1 MAQLVLSSPHQGS
14 YYCADPEGL
23 GPISNLRE
31 LDFTRCFERTVESGL
46 VGLFGLIAAGR
57 CVQLWEREKRAET
70 DVGRRLIR
78 AKIVMGVVPLLVLS
92 CAILVLELVQGRA
105 PLISAPTI
113 NALVGVFA
121 YAAFGALVYLNH
133 TRTRRS
139 STILLTFWP
148 LWIIERAIA
157 LRTEVLIGN
166 AREASF
172 GLGCAVL
179 GVGLISWTLECF
191 CPDRT
196 KLDPDADP
204 EERELPYERAN
215 VYSRLTFGWMTPL
228 MKLGYSRFITERDM
242 SALSSSDTAHALSSR
257 LQHHWSQ
264 QLRTK
269 NPSLWVALFRAYG
282 AQYSVAA
289 VIKTVRDVLA
299 FAEPQLLRFLLAF
312 IASYQAGGE
321 ERSAFIG
328 WVIAGGMFLLSVVQ
342 TAMLHQYFQICFV
355 TGMRVRAGLVTAI
368 YNKALVQASDSQGAR
383 GDVVNLMSVDATRL
397 QDLCTYG
404 LIAFSG
410 PLQIV
415 LAFVSLY
422 NLLGWPAFVG
432 VAIMVVSL
440 PLNTFIARVLK
451 KMQGEQMKNR
461 DKRTRL
467 MSELL
472 NNIKSIKLYAWED
485 SFIRK
490 ILTVRNEQELKML
503 KKIGVTTAVSTT
515 LWTGVP
521 LLVAFGS
528 FATAAYTGS
537 KPLTADI
544 IFPCISLFNLLQF
557 PLAMFASITSQL
569 VEAVVAVTRIRK
581 FLLSEELQDD
591 ARKVNEDEVA
601 EGDIVLEITNADFK
615 WSKTAVEP
623 TLQHVDLSL
632 RKGDL
637 VGVLGKVGCGK
648 TSLLSAIVGE
658 MIRAEGMVDVRGK
671 VAYAP
676 QNAWIMNATIRENIL
691 FSHAYDEEFYNVVLD
706 ACALRPDLAL
716 FSDGDL
722 TEVGEKGITLSGGQR
737 ARISLARTVYAR
749 ADLYLLDDPLAA
761 VDAHVARHVFDQVV
775 GPNGLL
781 AGKARLHVTNSV
793 AYLEQ
798 HDTIM
803 MIRRGI
809 ILESGT
815 FAEITGDPT
824 KELAK
829 LITNHK
835 KGNTGSRGQSG
846 TATPINPPTD
856 LQQSTSTSDD
866 TTSTLTPSVLPT
878 KLSPKTLSRPEIL
891 SVRSQ
896 QKLRAKM
903 QAEAGTTQKVEHRE
917 QGNVKMGVYKRYFQ
931 ASSVPGVIVYMI
943 CMVMQQACSIMSNV
957 LLKMWG
963 NHNQEEGDN
972 SAVGYYLFMYGM
984 LALGSALFAFT
995 ASVLLW
1001 VFCAIKS
1008 ARSLHDA
1015 MLLAVIRAPLSFFEQ
1030 TPMGRIMNL
1039 FSRDQYVIDEV
1050 LIRVFSG
1057 FFRTM
1062 LVVTGIVVVVGGTF
1076 PWFLLT
1082 LIPLGFVYRVIMLY
1096 YLATSREL
1104 KRLDA
1109 VSKSPIFAW
1118 FQESLGGLSTI
1129 RAFNQQEVFMTQNE
1143 AKLDRN
1149 QMVYLP
1155 AVSVNR
1161 WLAVRLELLGSCIV
1175 LSAAIFSLVAL
1186 VTTGVDAGLV
1196 GLVLSYGLSTT
1207 QSLNWVVR
1215 SASEVEQNLVS
1226 VERVVGYINLEPEA
1240 PLEIPD
1246 APLPTGWPETGEIE
1260 FKDYCMRYRPE
1271 LPLVLKD
1278 LSMKI
1283 RSGEN
1288 VGVVGRTGAGKSSL
1302 FLSLLR
1308 ILEPASGTIFING
1321 VDITKIGLHDLRRAI
1336 SIIPQEPQLFEGS
1349 IRENV
1354 DPTDEYDDGKIWAA
1368 IEQAHLKEYVLT
1380 LPGGLDSIVKEGGSS
1395 MSSGQR
1401 QLVCFARALLR
1412 NTKIL
1417 ILDEATS
1424 AVDLDTDKAIQEII
1438 RGPQFKGVT
1447 TLTIAHR
1454 LNTVIESDRILVL
1467 ENGSVAELDSPA
1479 VLLKNESSLFY
1490 ALAAEA
1496 GVLPKDS
1503 T

>member
-1 MAQLVLSSPHQGS
+1 MHGHDALQLFSLLSGHSICLNNVLFALR
-14 YYCADPEGL
+14 CA
-23 GPISNLRE
+23 
-31 LDFTRCFERTVESGL
+31 
-46 VGLFGLIAAGR
+46 
-57 CVQLWEREKRAET
+57 
-70 DVGRRLIR
+70 
-78 AKIVMGVVPLLVLS
+78 LLAV
-92 CAILVLELVQGRA
+92 
-105 PLISAPTI
+105 
-113 NALVGVFA
+113 
-121 YAAFGALVYLNH
+121 GAL
-133 TRTRRS
+133 
-139 STILLTFWP
+139 
-148 LWIIERAIA
+148 
-157 LRTEVLIGN
+157 
-166 AREASF
+166 
-172 GLGCAVL
+172 
-179 GVGLISWTLECF
+179 SWTLECF
-191 CPDRT
+191 CPDRV
-196 KLDPDADP
+196 KQDPDAEA

-228 MKLGYSRFITERDM
+228 MKLGYSRFISEKDM
-242 SALSSSDTAHALSSR
+242 SALSPSDTARSLSGE
-257 LQHHWSQ
+257 LQKHWSR
-264 QLRTK
+264 QLDSK
-269 NPSLWVALFRAYG
+269 NPSLWGALARAYG
-282 AQYSVAA
+282 GQYANAA
-289 VIKTVRDVLA
+289 FIKIARDFLS

-312 IASYQAGGE
+312 IARYQAGKTQN
-321 ERSAFIG
+321 AFVG
-328 WVIAGGMFLLSVVQ
+328 WAIAVAMFVLSVVQ
-342 TAMLHQYFQICFV
+342 TAMLHQYFQICFI

-368 YNKALVQASDSQGAR
+368 YNKALTQAPDSQGAR

-404 LIAFSG
+404 LIAISG
-410 PLQIV
+410 PLQII
-415 LAFVSLY
+415 LAFASLY

-432 VAIMVVSL
+432 VAIMIISL

-485 SFIRK
+485 SFIRR

-503 KKIGVTTAVSTT
+503 RKIGAVSTT
-515 LWTGVP
+515 LWTGIP

-528 FATAAYTGS
+528 FATAAYTGG
-537 KPLTADI
+537 KPLTADV

-569 VEAVVAVTRIRK
+569 VEAAVAVTRIRK
-581 FLLSEELQDD
+581 FLLSEELQAD
-591 ARKVNEDEVA
+591 ARIIDEGEVA
-601 EGDIVLEITNADFK
+601 EGDTVLEIKGGDFK
-615 WSKTAVEP
+615 WSRTAEVP
-623 TLQHVDLSL
+623 TLEHIDLTV
-632 RKGDL
+632 RKGEL
-637 VGVLGKVGCGK
+637 IGVLGRVGCGK
-648 TSLLSAIVGE
+648 TSLLSAVVGE
-658 MIRAEGMVDVRGK
+658 MVREDGTVKVNGK
-671 VAYAP
+671 IAYAP

-691 FSHAYDEEFYNVVLD
+691 FSHRYDEEFYNVVLD

-716 FSDGDL
+716 FKDGDL

-737 ARISLARTVYAR
+737 APLICTFLTIPWPRSTLMSL
-749 ADLYLLDDPLAA
+749 
-761 VDAHVARHVFDQVV
+761 
-775 GPNGLL
+775 
-781 AGKARLHVTNSV
+781 VTYSTDV
-793 AYLEQ
+793 AYLHQ
-798 HDTIM
+798 HDSIM

-809 ILESGT
+809 ILETGT
-815 FAEITGDPT
+815 YTEIMADPS

-835 KGNTGSRGQSG
+835 KGSGSAGASRAHSG
-846 TATPINPPTD
+846 TATPVNPPD
-856 LQQSTSTSDD
+856 EIQSTSASD
-866 TTSTLTPSVLPT
+866 STLTPSISTPTREKAIAKSQRRPSVL
-878 KLSPKTLSRPEIL
+878 SI
-891 SVRSQ
+891 RSQ
-896 QKLRAKM
+896 QKLRA
-903 QAEAGTTQKVEHRE
+903 QLHAEAGSDQKLEHRE
-917 QGNVKMGVYKRYFQ
+917 QGNVKFSVYKRYFE
-931 ASSVPGVIVYMI
+931 ASSAPGVFAYVL
-943 CMVMQQACSIMSNV
+943 CMVAQQGCAILSNV
-957 LLKMWG
+957 ALKMWG
-963 NHNQEEGDN
+963 NHNQEAGEN
-972 SAVGYYLFMYGM
+972 SGLGYFLILYGT
-984 LALGSALFAFT
+984 LALASTLFSFV
-995 ASVLLW
+995 ASVLQW

-1015 MLLAVIRAPLSFFEQ
+1015 MLLAVVRAPLSFFEQ

-1050 LIRVFSG
+1050 LIRVLGSFL
-1057 FFRTM
+1057 RTM
-1062 LVVTGIVVVVGGTF
+1062 LVVSGIIVVVGGTF
-1076 PWFLLT
+1076 PLFLLT
-1082 LIPLGFVYRVIMLY
+1082 LIPLGYVYRLIMLY

-1109 VSKSPIFAW
+1109 TSKSPIFAW

-1129 RAFNQQEVFMTQNE
+1129 RAFGQQSVFMTQNE

-1161 WLAVRLELLGSCIV
+1161 WLAVRLELLGSFIV
-1175 LSAAIFSLVAL
+1175 LAAAIFSLVAL

-1226 VERVVGYINLEPEA
+1226 VERVVNYINLEPEA

-1246 APLPTGWPETGEIE
+1246 AAPPVGWPKNGEIE
-1260 FKDYCMRYRPE
+1260 FKNYSMRYRPE
-1271 LPLVLKD
+1271 LPLVLNN
-1278 LSMKI
+1278 LTMSI

-1288 VGVVGRTGAGKSSL
+1288 IGVVGRTGAGKSSL

-1308 ILEPASGTIFING
+1308 ILEPASGSIFIDG
-1321 VDITKIGLHDLRRAI
+1321 VDITTIGLHDLRRAI
-1336 SIIPQEPQLFEGS
+1336 SIIPQEPQLFEGT

-1368 IEQAHLKEYVLT
+1368 LEHAHLKEY
-1380 LPGGLDSIVKEGGSS
+1380 S

-1424 AVDLDTDKAIQEII
+1424 AVDLETDKAIQEII
-1438 RGPQFKGVT
+1438 RGPMFKGVT

-1454 LNTVIESDRILVL
+1454 LHTVIESDRILVL
-1467 ENGSVAELDSPA
+1467 ETGSIAELDSPE
-1479 VLLKNESSLFY
+1479 VLLQNESSLFH

-1496 GVLPKDS
+1496 GLLSKS
-1503 T
+1503 

>member
-1 MAQLVLSSPHQGS
+1 MAQLVLAPLAGNGAHI
-14 YYCADPEGL
+14 CLDPEGL
-23 GPISNLRE
+23 GPVSRLRE
-31 LDFTRCFERTVESGL
+31 LDLTPCFEHLASSAL
-46 VGLFGLIAAGR
+46 LFVFCLFAGVR
-57 CVQLWEREKRAET
+57 IIQLSKREKRIDT
-70 DVGRRLIR
+70 GGGRKLLRGKL
-78 AKIVMGVVPLLVLS
+78 VGVVPLVALACASLVLQ
-92 CAILVLELVQGRA
+92 LVRHWPIA
-105 PLISAPTI
+105 TSALLLHASVTF
-113 NALVGVFA
+113 VA
-121 YAAFGALVYLNH
+121 YVLLGFLTHLNH

-139 STILLTFWP
+139 STILLTLWP
-148 LWIIERAIA
+148 LHLLEQLVA
-157 LRTEVLIGN
+157 LRTQVLLGLSHD
-166 AREASF
+166 ALF
-172 GLGCAVL
+172 GIHCAL
-179 GVGLISWTLECF
+179 FGAGIISWSLECF
-191 CPDRT
+191 CPDRA
-196 KLDPDADP
+196 KQDLDAEP
-204 EERELPYERAN
+204 EEKELPYERAN

-228 MKLGYSRFITERDM
+228 MKLGYSRYITEKDM
-242 SALSSSDTAHALSSR
+242 SSLSPDDTARALSDK
-257 LQHHWSQ
+257 LQQHWSQ
-264 QLRTK
+264 QLHSR
-269 NPSLWVALFRAYG
+269 NPSLWAALLRAYG
-282 AQYSVAA
+282 GSYSIAA
-289 VIKTVRDVLA
+289 LIKIVRDVLS
-299 FAEPQLLRFLLAF
+299 FTEPQLLRFFLAF
-312 IASYQAGGE
+312 IAQYQAGQVQ
-321 ERSAFIG
+321 SAFRG
-328 WVIAGGMFLLSVVQ
+328 WAIATAMLVVSVTQ

-368 YNKALVQASDSQGAR
+368 YNKALAQAPDSQGAR

-415 LAFVSLY
+415 LAFISLY

-432 VAIMVVSL
+432 VAIMIVSL

-451 KMQGEQMKNR
+451 DMQGKQMKNR

-485 SFIRK
+485 SFIRR

-503 KKIGVTTAVSTT
+503 RKIGVTTAVSTT

-537 KPLTADI
+537 KPLTADV

-569 VEAVVAVTRIRK
+569 VEASVAVTRIRK
-581 FLLSEELQDD
+581 FLLSEELQTD
-591 ARKVNEDEVA
+591 ARIVDEGEVA
-601 EGDIVLEITNADFK
+601 EGDVVIEIKKGDFK
-615 WSKTAVEP
+615 WSKTALEP
-623 TLQHVDLSL
+623 TLQHVDLTV
-632 RKGDL
+632 RKGEL
-637 VGVLGKVGCGK
+637 VGVLGRVGCGK
-648 TSLLSAIVGE
+648 TSLLSAVVGE
-658 MIRAEGMVDVRGK
+658 MIREEGSVKVNGK
-671 VAYAP
+671 IAYAP

-691 FSHAYDEEFYNVVLD
+691 FSHRYDEEYYNLVLN

-716 FSDGDL
+716 FNDGDL

-761 VDAHVARHVFDQVV
+761 VDAHVARHVFDQVI

-793 AYLEQ
+793 AYLDQ
-798 HDTIM
+798 HDSIM

-815 FAEITGDPT
+815 FAEIIADPS

-829 LITNHK
+829 LIANHK
-835 KGNTGSRGQSG
+835 KGASAGGSRTQSG
-846 TATPINPPTD
+846 TATPIVPND
-856 LQQSTSTSDD
+856 QQSTSASD
-866 TTSTLTPSVLPT
+866 TTIAPSPT
-878 KLSPKTLSRPEIL
+878 SIKDKALVKSQRRPSIL
-891 SVRSQ
+891 SIRSQ
-896 QKLRAKM
+896 QRLRAQLQAQSGGEQKM
-903 QAEAGTTQKVEHRE
+903 EHRE
-917 QGNVKMGVYKRYFQ
+917 QGNVKMSVYKRYFQ
-931 ASSVPGVIVYMI
+931 ASSAPGVVAYLL
-943 CMVMQQACSIMSNV
+943 CMVGQQACAILSNV
-957 LLKMWG
+957 ALKMWG
-963 NHNQEEGDN
+963 NHNQETRDN
-972 SAVGYYLFMYGM
+972 SSVGYYLFVYGM
-984 LALGSALFAFT
+984 FALASAVFAFV

-1015 MLLAVIRAPLSFFEQ
+1015 MLLAVVRAPLSFFEQ

-1057 FFRTM
+1057 FLRTM
-1062 LVVTGIVVVVGGTF
+1062 LIVSGIVAVVGGTF
-1076 PWFLLT
+1076 PFFLVT
-1082 LIPLGFVYRVIMLY
+1082 LIPLGYVYRVIMLY

-1129 RAFNQQEVFMTQNE
+1129 RAFGQQKVFMTQNE

-1161 WLAVRLELLGSCIV
+1161 WLAVRLELLGACIV

-1226 VERVVGYINLEPEA
+1226 VERVVNYINLEPEA

-1246 APLPTGWPETGEIE
+1246 APLPQNWPRNGGIV

-1271 LPLVLKD
+1271 LPLVLNN
-1278 LSMKI
+1278 LNMYI
-1283 RSGEN
+1283 CSGEN
-1288 VGVVGRTGAGKSSL
+1288 IGVVGRTGAGKSSL

-1308 ILEPASGTIFING
+1308 ILEPASGTIYIDG

-1336 SIIPQEPQLFEGS
+1336 SIIPQEPQLFEGT

-1354 DPTDEYDDGKIWAA
+1354 DPTEEHDDGKIWAA
-1368 IEQAHLKEYVLT
+1368 LEQAHLKEYVLT
-1380 LPGGLDSIVKEGGSS
+1380 LPGGLDAIVKESGSS

-1424 AVDLDTDKAIQEII
+1424 AVDLETDKAIQEII
-1438 RGPQFKGVT
+1438 RGPLFKGVT

-1454 LNTVIESDRILVL
+1454 LHTVIESDRILVL
-1467 ENGSVAELDSPA
+1467 EAGKIAELDTPA
-1479 VLLKNESSLFY
+1479 ELLKNESSLFY

-1496 GVLPKDS
+1496 GVLPKS
-1503 T
+1503 S

>member
-1 MAQLVLSSPHQGS
+1 MAQLVLTPLSTGDVSRLCLDS
-14 YYCADPEGL
+14 EGF
-23 GPISNLRE
+23 GPVSQLRE
-31 LDFTRCFERTVESGL
+31 LDFTPCFEQVSESGL
-46 VGLFGLIAAGR
+46 LVFFCLVAGARCAQLIR
-57 CVQLWEREKRAET
+57 REERSET
-70 DVGRRLIR
+70 DAGTRLLRGKLAIGVLPLVG
-78 AKIVMGVVPLLVLS
+78 LS
-92 CAILVLELVQGRA
+92 CAYLVLEALRHSV
-105 PLISAPTI
+105 ISTQVL
-113 NALVGVFA
+113 NALVTVITSLFVGLLT
-121 YAAFGALVYLNH
+121 YYNH
-133 TRTRRS
+133 ARTRRS
-139 STILLTFWP
+139 STILLTLWP
-148 LWIIERAIA
+148 FYLLEQVVVLRTQLLLHHSHSVLFA
-157 LRTEVLIGN
+157 LR
-166 AREASF
+166 
-172 GLGCAVL
+172 CAL
-179 GVGLISWTLECF
+179 LAVGALSWTLECF
-191 CPDRT
+191 CPDRV
-196 KLDPDADP
+196 KQDPDAEA

-228 MKLGYSRFITERDM
+228 MKLGYSRFISEKDM
-242 SALSSSDTAHALSSR
+242 SALSPSDTARSLSGE
-257 LQHHWSQ
+257 LQKHWSR
-264 QLRTK
+264 QLDSK
-269 NPSLWVALFRAYG
+269 NPSLWGALARAYG
-282 AQYSVAA
+282 GQYANAA
-289 VIKTVRDVLA
+289 FIKIARDFLS

-312 IASYQAGGE
+312 IARYQAGKTQN
-321 ERSAFIG
+321 AFVG
-328 WVIAGGMFLLSVVQ
+328 WAIAVAMFVLSVVQ
-342 TAMLHQYFQICFV
+342 TAMLHQYFQICFI

-368 YNKALVQASDSQGAR
+368 YNKALTQAPDSQGAR

-404 LIAFSG
+404 LIAISG
-410 PLQIV
+410 PLQII
-415 LAFVSLY
+415 LAFASLY

-432 VAIMVVSL
+432 VAIMIISL

-485 SFIRK
+485 SFIRR

-503 KKIGVTTAVSTT
+503 RKIGAVSTT
-515 LWTGVP
+515 LWTGIP

-528 FATAAYTGS
+528 FATAAYTGG
-537 KPLTADI
+537 KPLTADV

-569 VEAVVAVTRIRK
+569 VEAAVAVTRIRK
-581 FLLSEELQDD
+581 FLLSEELQAD
-591 ARKVNEDEVA
+591 ARIIDEGEVA
-601 EGDIVLEITNADFK
+601 EGDTVLEIKGGDFK
-615 WSKTAVEP
+615 WSRTAEVP
-623 TLQHVDLSL
+623 TLEHIDLTV
-632 RKGDL
+632 RKGEL
-637 VGVLGKVGCGK
+637 IGVLGRVGCGK
-648 TSLLSAIVGE
+648 TSLLSAVVGE
-658 MIRAEGMVDVRGK
+658 MVREDGTVKVNGK
-671 VAYAP
+671 IAYAP

-691 FSHAYDEEFYNVVLD
+691 FSHRYDEEFYNVVLD
-706 ACALRPDLAL
+706 AVASVLVFLLLAPFML
-716 FSDGDL
+716 
-722 TEVGEKGITLSGGQR
+722 GI
-737 ARISLARTVYAR
+737 

-761 VDAHVARHVFDQVV
+761 VDAHVARHVFDRVI

-793 AYLEQ
+793 AYLHQ
-798 HDTIM
+798 HDSIM

-809 ILESGT
+809 ILETGT
-815 FAEITGDPT
+815 YTEIMADPS

-835 KGNTGSRGQSG
+835 KGSGSAGASRAHSG
-846 TATPINPPTD
+846 TATPVNPPD
-856 LQQSTSTSDD
+856 EIQSTSASD
-866 TTSTLTPSVLPT
+866 STLAPSISTPTREKAIAKSQRRPSVL
-878 KLSPKTLSRPEIL
+878 SI
-891 SVRSQ
+891 RSQ
-896 QKLRAKM
+896 QKLRA
-903 QAEAGTTQKVEHRE
+903 QLHAEAGSDQKLEHRE
-917 QGNVKMGVYKRYFQ
+917 QGNVKFSVYKRYFE
-931 ASSVPGVIVYMI
+931 ASSAPGVFAYVL
-943 CMVMQQACSIMSNV
+943 CMVAQQGCAILSNV
-957 LLKMWG
+957 ALKMWG
-963 NHNQEEGDN
+963 NHNQEAGDN
-972 SAVGYYLFMYGM
+972 SGLGYFLILYGT
-984 LALGSALFAFT
+984 LALASTLFSFV
-995 ASVLLW
+995 ASVLQW

-1015 MLLAVIRAPLSFFEQ
+1015 MLLAVVRAPLSFFEQ

-1050 LIRVFSG
+1050 LIRVLGSFL
-1057 FFRTM
+1057 RTM
-1062 LVVTGIVVVVGGTF
+1062 LVVSGIIVVVGGTF
-1076 PWFLLT
+1076 PLFLLT
-1082 LIPLGFVYRVIMLY
+1082 LIPLGYVYRLIMLY

-1109 VSKSPIFAW
+1109 TSKSPIFAW

-1129 RAFNQQEVFMTQNE
+1129 RAFGQQSVFMTQNE

-1161 WLAVRLELLGSCIV
+1161 WLAVRLELLGSFIV
-1175 LSAAIFSLVAL
+1175 LAAAIFSLVAL

-1226 VERVVGYINLEPEA
+1226 VERVVNYINLEPEA

-1246 APLPTGWPETGEIE
+1246 AAPPVGWPKNGEIE
-1260 FKDYCMRYRPE
+1260 FKNYSMRYRPE
-1271 LPLVLKD
+1271 LPLVLNN
-1278 LSMKI
+1278 LTMSI

-1288 VGVVGRTGAGKSSL
+1288 IGVVGRTGAGKSSL

-1308 ILEPASGTIFING
+1308 ILEPASGSIFIDG
-1321 VDITKIGLHDLRRAI
+1321 VDITTIGLHDLRRAI
-1336 SIIPQEPQLFEGS
+1336 SIIPQEPQLFEGT

-1368 IEQAHLKEYVLT
+1368 LEHAHLKEYVLS
-1380 LPGGLDSIVKEGGSS
+1380 LGGLDAIVKEGGSS

-1424 AVDLDTDKAIQEII
+1424 AVDLETDKAIQEII
-1438 RGPQFKGVT
+1438 RGPMFKGVT

-1454 LNTVIESDRILVL
+1454 LHTVIESDRILVL
-1467 ENGSVAELDSPA
+1467 ETGSIAELDSPE
-1479 VLLKNESSLFY
+1479 VLLQNESSLFH

-1496 GVLPKDS
+1496 GLLSKS
-1503 T
+1503 

>member
-1 MAQLVLSSPHQGS
+1 
-14 YYCADPEGL
+14 
-23 GPISNLRE
+23 
-31 LDFTRCFERTVESGL
+31 
-46 VGLFGLIAAGR
+46 
-57 CVQLWEREKRAET
+57 
-70 DVGRRLIR
+70 
-78 AKIVMGVVPLLVLS
+78 
-92 CAILVLELVQGRA
+92 
-105 PLISAPTI
+105 
-113 NALVGVFA
+113 
-121 YAAFGALVYLNH
+121 
-133 TRTRRS
+133 
-139 STILLTFWP
+139 
-148 LWIIERAIA
+148 
-157 LRTEVLIGN
+157 
-166 AREASF
+166 
-172 GLGCAVL
+172 
-179 GVGLISWTLECF
+179 
-191 CPDRT
+191 
-196 KLDPDADP
+196 
-204 EERELPYERAN
+204 
-215 VYSRLTFGWMTPL
+215 
-228 MKLGYSRFITERDM
+228 MKLGYSRFISEKDM
-242 SALSSSDTAHALSSR
+242 SALPPTDTAHSLSDR
-257 LQHHWSQ
+257 LQQQWST
-264 QLRTK
+264 QLRSK
-269 NPSLWVALFRAYG
+269 NPSLWGALTRAYG
-282 AQYSVAA
+282 GSYAIAA
-289 VIKTVRDVLA
+289 LIKIVRDVLS

-312 IASYQAGGE
+312 IAQYQAGKTESSFVGW
-321 ERSAFIG
+321 AIAIAMFI
-328 WVIAGGMFLLSVVQ
+328 LSVVQ

-368 YNKALVQASDSQGAR
+368 YNKALTQAPDSQGAR

-404 LIAFSG
+404 LIALSG
-410 PLQIV
+410 PLQIT

-432 VAIMVVSL
+432 VAIMIVSL

-451 KMQGEQMKNR
+451 KMQGVQMKNR

-485 SFIRK
+485 SFIRR

-503 KKIGVTTAVSTT
+503 RKIGVTTAVSTT
-515 LWTGVP
+515 LWSGIP

-528 FATAAYTGS
+528 FATAAYTS
-537 KPLTADI
+537 DKPLTADV

-569 VEAVVAVTRIRK
+569 VEAAVAVTRIRK
-581 FLLSEELQDD
+581 FLLSEELQAD
-591 ARKVNEDEVA
+591 ARIVDLREVA
-601 EGDIVLEITNADFK
+601 EGDTVLEVKGADFK
-615 WSKTAVEP
+615 WSKTAEVPILE
-623 TLQHVDLSL
+623 QIDLTV
-632 RKGDL
+632 RKGEL
-637 VGVLGKVGCGK
+637 IGVLGRVGSGK
-648 TSLLSAIVGE
+648 TSLLSAVVGE
-658 MIRAEGMVDVRGK
+658 MIREDGSVKVNGK
-671 VAYAP
+671 IAYAP

-691 FSHAYDEEFYNVVLD
+691 FSHRYDEEFYNLVLD

-716 FSDGDL
+716 FNHGDL

-761 VDAHVARHVFDQVV
+761 VDAHVARHVFDRVI

-793 AYLEQ
+793 AYLDQ
-798 HDTIM
+798 HDSIM

-809 ILESGT
+809 ILETGT
-815 FAEITGDPT
+815 YTEIVADPG

-829 LITNHK
+829 LIANHK
-835 KGNTGSRGQSG
+835 KGNSSAGASRAQSG
-846 TATPINPPTD
+846 TATPVNPPD
-856 LQQSTSTSDD
+856 ELQQSTSASG
-866 TTSTLTPSVLPT
+866 TTIAPSVPTPIKEKTLTQRRPSVL
-878 KLSPKTLSRPEIL
+878 SI
-891 SVRSQ
+891 RSQ
-896 QKLRAKM
+896 QRLRGQL
-903 QAEAGTTQKVEHRE
+903 QAEVGVDQKLEHRE
-917 QGNVKMGVYKRYFQ
+917 QGNVKLSVYKRYFE
-931 ASSVPGVIVYMI
+931 ASSKPGVLAYIL
-943 CMVMQQACSIMSNV
+943 CMVGQQGCAILSNV
-957 LLKMWG
+957 ALKMWG
-963 NHNQEEGDN
+963 NHNQDAGGN
-972 SAVGYYLFMYGM
+972 SSVGYFLILYGS
-984 LALGSALFAFT
+984 LALASALFSFV
-995 ASVLLW
+995 ASVLQW

-1015 MLLAVIRAPLSFFEQ
+1015 MLLAVVRAPLSFFEQ

-1050 LIRVFSG
+1050 LVRVLGS

-1062 LVVTGIVVVVGGTF
+1062 LIVSGIIIVVGGTF

-1082 LIPLGFVYRVIMLY
+1082 LIPLGYIYRIIMLY

-1129 RAFNQQEVFMTQNE
+1129 RAFGQQAVFMAQNE

-1161 WLAVRLELLGSCIV
+1161 WLAVRLELLGSFIV
-1175 LSAAIFSLVAL
+1175 AAAAAFSLVAL

-1226 VERVVGYINLEPEA
+1226 VERVVNYINLEPEA

-1246 APLPTGWPETGEIE
+1246 ATLPVDWPRNGDIE

-1271 LPLVLKD
+1271 LPLVLKN
-1278 LSMKI
+1278 LTMNI

-1288 VGVVGRTGAGKSSL
+1288 IGVVGRTGAGKSSL

-1308 ILEPASGTIFING
+1308 ILEPTSGTIYIDG

-1336 SIIPQEPQLFEGS
+1336 SIIPQEPQLFEGT

-1354 DPTDEYDDGKIWAA
+1354 DPTDEYDDNKIWVAL
-1368 IEQAHLKEYVLT
+1368 EHAHLKEYVLAQ
-1380 LPGGLDSIVKEGGSS
+1380 GGLDAIVKEGGSS

-1401 QLVCFARALLR
+1401 QLICFARALLR

-1424 AVDLDTDKAIQEII
+1424 AVDLETDKAIQEII
-1438 RGPQFKGVT
+1438 RGPMFKGVT

-1454 LNTVIESDRILVL
+1454 LHTVIESDRILVL
-1467 ENGSVAELDSPA
+1467 EAGSIAELDSPE
-1479 VLLKNESSLFY
+1479 VLLKTESSLFY

-1496 GVLPKDS
+1496 GLLPKS
-1503 T
+1503 G